1 MTPNCPFILLTLKNK
16 KMNPFNILVNYIIA
30 NSRAAFY
37 NVPGNQEITNT
48 ALLTG
53 MVSENPLMSYLIID
67 NKAKIEGEK
76 FSTPATVT
84 KTPGTGTNPAT
95 PVPGTT
101 PGTNPATGT
110 GTPANP
116 SGTSTETPTG
126 TPATQTEVVTLEAV
140 KNEISNSNQ
149 ILKDEITKGLEANKA
164 EFNKMI
170 AEKLDTKITFL
181 EKNHIVI
188 NESILEIKKKLEEIS
203 KVNQTPDTSGATK
216 DQKGLPKNNQK

>member
-1 MTPNCPFILLTLKNK
+1 
-16 KMNPFNILVNYIIA
+16 MNPFNILVNYIIA

-76 FSTPATVT
+76 FSTAVAVT
-84 KTPGTGTNPAT
+84 TSAGTGSNPGTPA
-95 PVPGTT
+95 PDTT
-101 PGTNPATGT
+101 PGTNPATDT
-110 GTPANP
+110 GAPTNP

-126 TPATQTEVVTLEAV
+126 TPATQAEVITLEAV

-170 AEKLDTKITFL
+170 AEKLETKITFL
-181 EKNHIVI
+181 EKNHVVI

-203 KVNQTPDTSGATK
+203 KGNQSPEASGGTK

>member
-16 KMNPFNILVNYIIA
+16 KMNPFNILINYIIA

-76 FSTPATVT
+76 FSTPAVVT
-84 KTPGTGTNPAT
+84 KTPGTSSNPVT
-95 PVPGTT
+95 PAPDTT

-110 GTPANP
+110 GAPANP
-116 SGTSTETPTG
+116 PGTSTETPTG
-126 TPATQTEVVTLEAV
+126 TPATQAEVVTLEAV
-140 KNEISNSNQ
+140 KNEISISNQ

-164 EFNKMI
+164 EFNKII

-181 EKNHIVI
+181 EKSNVLI

-203 KVNQTPDTSGATK
+203 KGNQTPDTSAGTK
-216 DQKGLPKNNQK
+216 GQKVLPKNNQK

>member
-1 MTPNCPFILLTLKNK
+1 
-16 KMNPFNILVNYIIA
+16 MNPFNILVNYIIA

-76 FSTPATVT
+76 FSTAVAVT
-84 KTPGTGTNPAT
+84 TSAGTGSNPGTPA
-95 PVPGTT
+95 PDTT
-101 PGTNPATGT
+101 PGTNPATDT
-110 GTPANP
+110 GAPTNP

-126 TPATQTEVVTLEAV
+126 TPATQAEVITLEAV

-170 AEKLDTKITFL
+170 AEKLETKITFL
-181 EKNHIVI
+181 EKNHVVI

-203 KVNQTPDTSGATK
+203 KGNQSPETSGGTK